1 MRKRGAYDF
10 CDAALLRGR
19 SIPFFALAPGWVE

>member
-1 MRKRGAYDF
+1 MRKPGAYDF
-10 CDAALLRGR
+10 CDAALMAWR